1 MLKINIQKSEVK
13 ETAIEFMESLQN
25 WCSREHVVEAFKQQ
39 GRALDEKDID
49 LAIHHS
55 RQLVEPV
62 INAFQPIYL
71 LAINGKINQPFSF
84 ISYMMS
90 KTGRVLGD
98 ELSDNEIRLPYLRL
112 AELLMS
118 GLDPDSFY
126 ASEYYKDNILPDG
139 FK

>member
-1 MLKINIQKSEVK
+1 MGMTQ
-13 ETAIEFMESLQN
+13 FF
-25 WCSREHVVEAFKQQ
+25 EHY
-39 GRALDEKDID
+39 
-49 LAIHHS
+49 
-55 RQLVEPV
+55 P
-62 INAFQPIYL
+62 FQPIYL
-71 LAINGKINQPFSF
+71 LAINGKINQPFSL